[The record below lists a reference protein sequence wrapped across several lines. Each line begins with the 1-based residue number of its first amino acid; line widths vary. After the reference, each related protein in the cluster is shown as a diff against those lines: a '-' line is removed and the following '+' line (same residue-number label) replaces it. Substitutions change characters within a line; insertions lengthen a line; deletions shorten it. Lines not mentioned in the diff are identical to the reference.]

1 MDLPAKVTIYTNI
14 FPDLNAKNGEL
25 ISIAQQNYYELHIR
39 FKEKRHVVLLPI
51 SQTILI
57 FEDPLLDVKADF
69 EIER

>member
-1 MDLPAKVTIYTNI
+1 MDLPAKVIIYNTV
-14 FPDLNAKNGEL
+14 FQDLNAKSGIL
-25 ISIAQQNYYELHIR
+25 ISIAPENYYELQIQFR
-39 FKEKRHVVLLPI
+39 EKRHTVLLPI